1 MSAQGY
7 DYIIVGAG
15 SAGCVVANRLSADPS
30 CRVLLLEAGGSDRN
44 FWLKLPVGYYRTIY
58 NERFS
63 RLFTTEPNERT
74 GGRSI
79 VWPRGRVLGGSSS
92 INGLIFIR
100 GQHEDFDDWER
111 LGAKGWNYRE
121 LLPYFRRYERYP
133 GGESQYHGGLGE
145 FEVSDLRTGNRASAA
160 WVDAGVEYGLPRNPD
175 FNGATT
181 LGVGAYQLGIGR
193 HWRSSAASA
202 FLRPVAHR
210 RNLTVITRAQ
220 VSKVAFAS
228 GVATGVEWIHGGRV
242 FEATAEREVILSA
255 GALQSPQLLQLS
267 GVGPAGLLRG
277 LGIAVVADAPE
288 VGHNL
293 QDHYQA
299 RMIVRLKQPISL
311 NDQVRNP
318 LELARMGLQW
328 MLAGNGPLTA
338 GAGQV
343 GGAACTEYAVGG
355 RPDVQFNVM
364 PLSVDKPG
372 DPLHRYSGFTA
383 SVWQC
388 HGESRGQLAIR
399 STDPFDQPRIE
410 PNYFAEDIDRK
421 TMVAGLRIL
430 RDIYR
435 QKSFRDLWDIEMVPG
450 DAVNDDAG
458 LWDFARTTGG
468 TVFHCV
474 GTCRMGTDTTSVLD
488 PQLRVRGVERLRVI
502 DASVMPQ
509 ITSANTNATSLMIG
523 ERGAALVMS
532 SMASPPFDRSI
543 LRTPDGFDFRKPRS
557 EIRTDRRHF
566 SSADG
571 ARNMGAGS
579 AGYRRM
585 RCSPPNSASPGS
597 PSGRLSIC
605 WRATGSSKP
614 SRAAAPSSPVR

>member
-1 MSAQGY
+1 MRKVSACMAAQGY

-15 SAGCVVANRLSADPS
+15 SAGCVIANRLSADPS
-30 CRVLLLEAGGSDRN
+30 CCVLLLEAGGSDRD
-44 FWLKLPVGYYRTIY
+44 FWLKLPIGYYRTIF

-63 RLFTTEPNERT
+63 RLFVTEPSERT

-111 LGAKGWNYRE
+111 LGAKGWSYRE
-121 LLPYFRRYERYP
+121 LLPYFRRYERYR

-145 FEVSDLRTGNRASAA
+145 FRVSDLRTGNRASAA
-160 WVDAGVEYGLPRNPD
+160 WVEAGVEFGLPRNPD

-193 HWRSSAASA
+193 HWSSNGKVFGAAA
-202 FLRPVAHR
+202 D
-210 RNLTVITRAQ
+210 
-220 VSKVAFAS
+220 
-228 GVATGVEWIHGGRV
+228 
-242 FEATAEREVILSA
+242 REVVLSA

-267 GVGPAGLLRG
+267 GVGPADLLRG
-277 LGIAVVADAPE
+277 LGIPVVVDAPE
-288 VGHNL
+288 VGRNL

-318 LELARMGLQW
+318 YELAKMGLQW
-328 MLAGNGPLTA
+328 LLAGSGPLTA

-355 RPDVQFNVM
+355 RPDIQFNVM

-372 DPLHRYSGFTA
+372 DPLHSYSGFTA
-383 SVWQC
+383 SAWQC
-388 HGESRGQLAIR
+388 HGESRGHLAIR

-410 PNYFAEDIDRK
+410 PNYFAEEIDRK
-421 TMVAGLRIL
+421 TIVAGLNML

-435 QKSFRDLWDIEMVPG
+435 QRSFRDLWDIEMAPG
-450 DAVNDDAG
+450 AAKDSPAG

-468 TVFHCV
+468 TVFHAV
-474 GTCRMGTDTTSVLD
+474 GTCRMGSDDRSVLD
-488 PQLRVRGVERLRVI
+488 PQLRVRGVENLRVI
-502 DASVMPQ
+502 DASVMPL
-509 ITSANTNATSLMIG
+509 ITSANTNASSLMIG
-523 ERGAALVMS
+523 ERGAALIVS
-532 SMASPPFDRSI
+532 
-543 LRTPDGFDFRKPRS
+543 
-557 EIRTDRRHF
+557 
-566 SSADG
+566 
-571 ARNMGAGS
+571 
-579 AGYRRM
+579 
-585 RCSPPNSASPGS
+585 
-597 PSGRLSIC
+597 
-605 WRATGSSKP
+605 
-614 SRAAAPSSPVR
+614 

>member
-15 SAGCVVANRLSADPS
+15 SAGCVVANRLSADPA

-63 RLFTTEPNERT
+63 RLFRTEPSETT
-74 GGRSI
+74 GGRAI

-111 LGAKGWNYRE
+111 LGAKGWGYRE
-121 LLPYFRRYERYP
+121 LLPYFRRYERYQ

-145 FEVSDLRTGNRASAA
+145 FEVSDLRNNNAASKA
-160 WVDAGVEYGLPRNPD
+160 WVDAGVEFGLPRNSD
-175 FNGATT
+175 FNGETT
-181 LGVGAYQLGIGR
+181 FGVGSYQLGIGR
-193 HWRSSAASA
+193 HWRTSSASA
-202 FLRPVAHR
+202 FLAPAMHRP
-210 RNLTVITRAQ
+210 NLTVITGAQ
-220 VSKVAFAS
+220 VSKVAFRGS
-228 GVATGVEWIHGGRV
+228 VAAGVEWIKDNKA
-242 FEATAEREVILSA
+242 FSAAADREVILSA
-255 GALQSPQLLQLS
+255 GALQSPQILQLS
-267 GVGPAGLLRG
+267 GVGPAELLRG
-277 LGIAVVADAPE
+277 LGIPVVAESSE
-288 VGHNL
+288 VGRNL

-299 RMIVRLKQPISL
+299 RLIVRLKQRISL

-318 LELARMGLQW
+318 VELAKMGLQW
-328 MLAGNGPLTA
+328 MFAGSGPLTV

-372 DPLHRYSGFTA
+372 DPLHSYSGFTA

-388 HGESRGQLAIR
+388 HGKSRGNLAIR
-399 STDPFDQPRIE
+399 SSDPFDQPRIE

-421 TMVAGLRIL
+421 TMVAGLQML
-430 RDIYR
+430 REIYR

-450 DAVNDDAG
+450 EAVESRAG

-474 GTCRMGTDTTSVLD
+474 GTCRMGGDAESVLD
-488 PQLRVRGVERLRVI
+488 PQLRVRGVEKLRVI

-509 ITSANTNATSLMIG
+509 ITSANTNASSLMIG

-532 SMASPPFDRSI
+532 
-543 LRTPDGFDFRKPRS
+543 
-557 EIRTDRRHF
+557 
-566 SSADG
+566 
-571 ARNMGAGS
+571 
-579 AGYRRM
+579 
-585 RCSPPNSASPGS
+585 
-597 PSGRLSIC
+597 
-605 WRATGSSKP
+605 
-614 SRAAAPSSPVR
+614 

>member
-1 MSAQGY
+1 MAAQGY

-63 RLFTTEPNERT
+63 RLFATEPCEGI

-79 VWPRGRVLGGSSS
+79 AWPRGRVIGGSSS

-111 LGAKGWNYRE
+111 AGAKGWSYRE
-121 LLPYFRRYERYP
+121 LLPYFRRYERYR
-133 GGESQYHGGLGE
+133 GGDSQYHGGFGE
-145 FEVSDLRTGNRASAA
+145 FEVSELRNDNPASRA
-160 WVDAGVEYGLPRNPD
+160 WVEAGVEYGLPRNPD
-175 FNGATT
+175 FNGETT
-181 LGVGAYQLGIGR
+181 FGVGYYQLGIGQR
-193 HWRSSAASA
+193 WRTSSASA
-202 FLRPVAHR
+202 FLKPAISRN
-210 RNLTVITRAQ
+210 NLTIITHAQ
-220 VSKVAFAS
+220 VSKVTFRGKVAS
-228 GVATGVEWIHGGRV
+228 GVEWIKDGQVHS
-242 FEATAEREVILSA
+242 AAADREVILSA
-255 GALQSPQLLQLS
+255 GALQSPQILQLS
-267 GVGPAGLLRG
+267 GIGPASLLG
-277 LGIAVVADAPE
+277 SLGIAVVSDAPE
-288 VGHNL
+288 VGRNL

-318 LELARMGLQW
+318 LELAKMGLQW
-328 MLAGNGPLTA
+328 MFAGSGPLTV

-372 DPLHRYSGFTA
+372 DPLHSYSGFTA
-383 SVWQC
+383 SAWQC
-388 HGESRGQLAIR
+388 HGKSRGQLAIR
-399 STDPFDQPRIE
+399 SADPFEAPRIE
-410 PNYFAEDIDRK
+410 PNYFAEEIDRK
-421 TMVAGLRIL
+421 TMVAGLKIL

-435 QKSFRDLWDIEMVPG
+435 QKSFRGLWDVEMVPG
-450 DAVNDDAG
+450 ETAGDDAS
-458 LWDFARTTGG
+458 LWKFARNTGG

-474 GTCRMGTDTTSVLD
+474 GTCRMGSDEQSVID

-523 ERGAALVMS
+523 ERGAALVM
-532 SMASPPFDRSI
+532 A
-543 LRTPDGFDFRKPRS
+543 
-557 EIRTDRRHF
+557 
-566 SSADG
+566 
-571 ARNMGAGS
+571 
-579 AGYRRM
+579 
-585 RCSPPNSASPGS
+585 
-597 PSGRLSIC
+597 
-605 WRATGSSKP
+605 
-614 SRAAAPSSPVR
+614 